1 MYRSSCVGL
10 TAVECFGSAS
20 RSVSERGTASVYGV
34 CLTPLSDFLAALVSP
49 DIGEPVHSWAVTS
62 IPCADAL
69 PRHDPQIKLG
79 DETMSVLE
87 IWGAEYQENDCI
99 LIKQED
105 RGTLEA
111 ICARERCLMQAR
123 LPRA

>member
-1 MYRSSCVGL
+1 L
-10 TAVECFGSAS
+10 
-20 RSVSERGTASVYGV
+20 
-34 CLTPLSDFLAALVSP
+34 
-49 DIGEPVHSWAVTS
+49 
-62 IPCADAL
+62 
-69 PRHDPQIKLG
+69 QIKLG

-123 LPRA
+123 LPGTGTNTPHSCGFA